1 MALGEDSRLMR
12 VGKRGKPFPRKM
24 KMVENER
31 ERERERAGEKGKGRE
46 KKLRRGVKVREKR
59 ERVSGR
65 EQEREKGKDY
75 ISLVSHVRPFVQS
88 FSGYRCGLADISA
101 PWKPFSIQSVKSTS
115 KSHTVFHRRGRSR
128 RDRRLHP
135 ATVPR

>member
-1 MALGEDSRLMR
+1 MSEKGRGGE
-12 VGKRGKPFPRKM
+12 GKGKKERGEKVAARCESERKER
-24 KMVENER
+24 KSSGGSNRERKRKRKRERDEGR
-31 ERERERAGEKGKGRE
+31 EREKE
-46 KKLRRGVKVREKR
+46 
-59 ERVSGR
+59 
-65 EQEREKGKDY
+65 KDY

-88 FSGYRCGLADISA
+88 FSGYGCGLADISA